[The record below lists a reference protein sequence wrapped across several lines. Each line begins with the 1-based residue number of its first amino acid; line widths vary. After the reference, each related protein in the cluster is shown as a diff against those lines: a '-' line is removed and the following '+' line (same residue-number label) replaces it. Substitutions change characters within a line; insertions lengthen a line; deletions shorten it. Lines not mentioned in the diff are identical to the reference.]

1 MSSIL
6 NSIGGA
12 GKWLQQSAMSVV
24 DRLFPPAK
32 RAEFIE
38 KLKSFALGNPKLAVC
53 SSLQPSPRS

>member
-6 NSIGGA
+6 SSISGVGT
-12 GKWLQQSAMSVV
+12 WLQSNAMSVI

-53 SSLQPSPRS
+53 SSLYSSLPS